1 MTETNLREN
10 IFFKKIGMVEIV
22 FLNSRIKSRKKST
35 NFGVFPFETSIID
48 TLFFLVSGEWSDWED
63 WGTCS
68 NTCGN
73 GTRYRT
79 RRCDDPE
86 PTNGGM
92 ECVGNNTQEEI
103 CNEGT
108 CAGVIIIH
116 NDK

>member
-1 MTETNLREN
+1 MN
-10 IFFKKIGMVEIV
+10 
-22 FLNSRIKSRKKST
+22 
-35 NFGVFPFETSIID
+35 
-48 TLFFLVSGEWSDWED
+48 GEWSEWED

-92 ECVGNNTQEEI
+92 ECVGAQLETEI
-103 CNEGT
+103 CNEEVCPGT
-108 CAGVIIIH
+108 ELGSEVPYRIDSDI
-116 NDK
+116 NPP